1 MSMENIILLG
11 YGLHILVL
19 SIYLI
24 VKSIT
29 RTNHFRSEMLIPMVL
44 LPGAGLLMA
53 FAVDYLIARGKA
65 GSRSLDMEEFH
76 LDTDIYWKSIKK
88 GGENSNI
95 VPLEEAITLNDP
107 RIRRKLL
114 LDTLFEDPKKFL
126 DILLV
131 ARENPDTEIT
141 HYATTTISKIRSDYQ
156 KKIKDLSIQAGDFQ
170 STPDA
175 LMNTL
180 IAEIQAYIQ
189 SGLLEDNLLRSQ
201 RQKLDELLTERLR
214 REPLDEDAIFQK
226 IENNFELGR
235 DADSKSLLTNLIK
248 SNPLKSEV
256 WLEAMDLG
264 LRTGDPVFFQ
274 FIRTKLSENANK
286 IEWTKEAYS
295 KVAPWINE
303 RHDKAEINL

>member
-1 MSMENIILLG
+1 MSMESIILTF

-19 SIYLI
+19 TFYLI
-24 VKSIT
+24 VKSLT
-29 RTNHFRSEMLIPMVL
+29 RTYHFRSEMLIPMYL

-53 FAVDYLIARGKA
+53 LAVDYLYARGEA
-65 GSRSLDMEEFH
+65 GKRSLDMEEFH

-131 ARENPDTEIT
+131 ARENPDPEIT
-141 HYATTTISKIRSDYQ
+141 HYATTTISKIQSDYQ
-156 KKIKDLSIQAGDFQ
+156 KKIKDLTNQTGDLHAA
-170 STPDA
+170 SDA
-175 LMNTL
+175 LINTL
-180 IAEIQAYIQ
+180 ITEIQAYIQ

-201 RQKLDELLTERLR
+201 RQKLDEFLTERLR
-214 REPLDEDAIFQK
+214 RDPSDEDAIFQK
-226 IENNFELGR
+226 IENNFELGK
-235 DADSKSLLTNLIK
+235 DSDSKSLVTNLIK
-248 SNPLKSEV
+248 SNPHNQEV
-256 WLEAMDLG
+256 WLEAMDFG

-274 FIRTKLSENANK
+274 FIRTKLSESARNV
-286 IEWTKEAYS
+286 EWSREAYT
-295 KVAPWINE
+295 KVSPWIYE
-303 RHDKAEINL
+303 RYESDEINP